1 MVEDEGRNVDEQ
13 ELVAEEEKEKEEDQL
28 RENKIKGWIEREKE
42 RKFLEGKL
50 LIVIDNTKKIDYS
63 CIIISYFV

>member
-28 RENKIKGWIEREKE
+28 RERKNK
-42 RKFLEGKL
+42 
-50 LIVIDNTKKIDYS
+50 
-63 CIIISYFV
+63 